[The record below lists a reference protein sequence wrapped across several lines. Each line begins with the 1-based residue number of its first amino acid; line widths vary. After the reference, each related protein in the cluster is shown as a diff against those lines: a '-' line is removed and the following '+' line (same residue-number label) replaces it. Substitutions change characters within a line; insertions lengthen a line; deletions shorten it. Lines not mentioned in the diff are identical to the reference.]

1 MTDQRRR
8 RDDRTLYKRV
18 WPVELTSSETAVQ
31 FGVAMTVRIV
41 STDEHPVSTVTSHV
55 GRRHGLVVK
64 HKVRDCPRH
73 RVYQSGVRMG
83 RQIVLQLGLEGS
95 AQRRA
100 RLHALAAGVYRP
112 PRLTT
117 GSMDIGPMLG
127 STYSDSRSCSSKS
140 LTSFWRRS
148 VVTGSFPKAA
158 ARLACSSLR
167 SSSFGRSFN
176 HGDTLLSII
185 RGSGAMVHNISAS
198 FLLEA
203 ERANLSV
210 KLPKLIV
217 AIDN

>member
-95 AQRRA
+95 AQRPA
-100 RLHALAAGVYRP
+100 RLHAQGLP
-112 PRLTT
+112 TPRLTT
-117 GSMDIGPMLG
+117 GSMDIGPMLR

-148 VVTGSFPKAA
+148 VVTGSFPSNRKPRSPWTGARTFPKAA

-167 SSSFGRSFN
+167 SSSFRSLF
-176 HGDTLLSII
+176 
-185 RGSGAMVHNISAS
+185 S
-198 FLLEA
+198 FMA
-203 ERANLSV
+203 THSSQ
-210 KLPKLIV
+210 
-217 AIDN
+217 